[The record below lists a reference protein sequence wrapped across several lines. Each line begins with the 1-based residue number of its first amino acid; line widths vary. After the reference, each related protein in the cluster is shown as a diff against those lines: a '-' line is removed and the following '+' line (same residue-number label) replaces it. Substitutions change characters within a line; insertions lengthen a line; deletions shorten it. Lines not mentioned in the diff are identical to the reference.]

1 MSDNQPYGTVF
12 TIILPIDR
20 AEETVPLPTL
30 TDKAESG
37 TEPTDRLPILVVDDN
52 DDFRMFIVSCLKGI
66 YPIVSASNG
75 KEALAILKSQPVSM
89 VISDV
94 MMPVMDG
101 LELCNRIKS
110 DISTSHIPVILL
122 TAKAADEHVLNGLRE
137 GADEYITK
145 PFNLDIL
152 MLRISRLLENK
163 EKSIQKFKTVVEVK
177 PSEITIST
185 LDEQIIERAIA
196 IVERNIDKSDFSVEL
211 LGEELGLSRSH
222 LYRKI
227 IAITGMTPLEFIH
240 SIRVKRGKQLL
251 EQGQLP
257 VSEVAFMV
265 GLSPKQFSKYFKD
278 TFGILPSEF
287 KRKL

>member
-1 MSDNQPYGTVF
+1 
-12 TIILPIDR
+12 
-20 AEETVPLPTL
+20 
-30 TDKAESG
+30 
-37 TEPTDRLPILVVDDN
+37 
-52 DDFRMFIVSCLKGI
+52 
-66 YPIVSASNG
+66 
-75 KEALAILKSQPVSM
+75 M

-110 DISTSHIPVILL
+110 DIATSHIPVILL
-122 TAKAADEHVLNGLRE
+122 TAKAADEHVLTGLRE

-145 PFNLDIL
+145 PFNLEIL
-152 MLRISRLLENK
+152 MLRIARLLENK
-163 EKSIQKFKTVVEVK
+163 EKSIQKFKTVEVK
-177 PSEITIST
+177 PSEITVST

-196 IVERNIDKSDFSVEL
+196 IVESNIDKSDFSVEQ
-211 LGEELGLSRSH
+211 LGEQLGLSRSH
-222 LYRKI
+222 LYRKLM
-227 IAITGMTPLEFIH
+227 AITGMTPLEFIH

-278 TFGILPSEF
+278 TFGVLPSEF
-287 KRKL
+287 KRNL